1 MQQFET
7 ATKSQAKHAPDTC
20 SGKKITCSTKTH
32 TRECKSRAC
41 NLITASGKQVSNG
54 LRQEHHR
61 TYLSKRQA
69 GIQVIFKLWRYPNP
83 TFPTL
88 LQSIQTPPFQYCCKV
103 SKPLSFQYCF
113 KVSKPCLYNI
123 LSRYPNPTFPILFQG
138 IQTPIFPILFQG
150 IQTLP
155 LQYTFKVSKH
165 HLSNIVSRY
174 PNPSFPILF
183 QDIQPPLSNIV
194 SRHPNLA
201 FPLLF
206 QGIQTLPFQ

>member
-1 MQQFET
+1 MQQLET
-7 ATKSQAKHAPDTC
+7 ATKSQARHAPDTC
-20 SGKKITCSTKTH
+20 SRNKITRSTKTH
-32 TRECKSRAC
+32 KQACKSRAC

-54 LRQEHHR
+54 LRQENHR

-83 TFPTL
+83 TFPIL
-88 LQSIQTPPFQYCCKV
+88 LQGIQNPPFQYCFNV

-123 LSRYPNPTFPILFQG
+123 VSRYPNTTFPILFQC

-155 LQYTFKVSKH
+155 LQYSFKVSKH
-165 HLSNIVSRY
+165 NLSNIVSMY
-174 PNPSFPILF
+174 PNPY
-183 QDIQPPLSNIV
+183 LSNTV
-194 SRHPNLA
+194 SRYPNLA
-201 FPLLF
+201 FT
-206 QGIQTLPFQ
+206 I

>member
-1 MQQFET
+1 MQQLET

-20 SGKKITCSTKTH
+20 SGNKITCSTKTH

-54 LRQEHHR
+54 LRQENHR
-61 TYLSKRQA
+61 TYLSKLQA

-83 TFPTL
+83 TFPIL
-88 LQSIQTPPFQYCCKV
+88 L
-103 SKPLSFQYCF
+103 
-113 KVSKPCLYNI
+113 
-123 LSRYPNPTFPILFQG
+123 QG
-138 IQTPIFPILFQG
+138 IQTPVFPILFQG

-155 LQYTFKVSKH
+155 SKYSFKVSKH
-165 HLSNIVSRY
+165 NLSNIVTMY

-183 QDIQPPLSNIV
+183 QDIQTPLSNIV

-206 QGIQTLPFQ
+206 QGIQTLPFQYCLKISKPPLSNIVSSYPNPTLPIKVSR

>member
-123 LSRYPNPTFPILFQG
+123 LSRYPNPTFPILLQG
-138 IQTPIFPILFQG
+138 IQIPPFQ
-150 IQTLP
+150 
-155 LQYTFKVSKH
+155 YSFKVSKPLSFQYCSKISKP

-174 PNPSFPILF
+174 PNTTFPILF
-183 QDIQPPLSNIV
+183 QC
-194 SRHPNLA
+194 
-201 FPLLF
+201 
-206 QGIQTLPFQ
+206 IQTPPFQYCFKISKPPFPI